1 MAENK
6 TVKQKKVYSKNYFV
20 KDFGP
25 IAGME
30 TSPEID
36 KALDEQLKAVKA
48 KASDFHVTE
57 KEYELMVEKSK
68 LMIGIKQVAAKK
80 K

>member
-1 MAENK
+1 MAEAN
-6 TVKQKKVYSKNYFV
+6 KKVYSKNYV
-20 KDFGP
+20 LSDFGP
-25 IAGME
+25 IGGLQVK
-30 TSPEID
+30 PEID
-36 KALDEQLKAVKA
+36 KALDEKLIEVKA